1 MSAEVL
7 DSPSNNK
14 IPNKDAFNTVEA
26 TAFVISSLN
35 GGTSA
40 VLDSGSSHHMVHGL
54 TIFTQK
60 DVNIKIYTGSQD
72 QHVTA
77 ISVGK
82 IVILDD
88 SGTCVEFN
96 SVLHALSLH
105 RTLIS
110 MNCLFIKIT
119 SLLKDSNSFKINPLS
134 SSSSSS
140 SSNSSSSSSS
150 SEEASAHENEE
161 ASDNENEEGSDNE
174 SGYSSDANRSAV
186 SEGRDEIAISHM
198 PASEVPEDVLPRF
211 IRDTKFISDEA
222 MDDEDVG
229 PF

>member
-1 MSAEVL
+1 MHKKSHR
-7 DSPSNNK
+7 NK
-14 IPNKDAFNTVEA
+14 LYHYSRTNLSFFFSSKS
-26 TAFVISSLN
+26 ISLVASIV
-35 GGTSA
+35 A
-40 VLDSGSSHHMVHGL
+40 RDR
-54 TIFTQK
+54 
-60 DVNIKIYTGSQD
+60 KIREF
-72 QHVTA
+72 
-77 ISVGK
+77 SV
-82 IVILDD
+82 
-88 SGTCVEFN
+88 
-96 SVLHALSLH
+96 
-105 RTLIS
+105 
-110 MNCLFIKIT
+110 
-119 SLLKDSNSFKINPLS
+119 SNSFKINPLS